1 MNGPCNKS
9 APRIRFLIFV
19 MFALPLS
26 LVAEGP
32 SAPVVEVSHSGPPS
46 ELIVLKGKYL
56 LLNFDRPLSRYA
68 ISEPELVEALLVTP
82 RQLLL
87 RGRQFGQLSLAVW
100 DEKGTARVYDVEV
113 TFDRRQLEERLST
126 ALPGKQIAF
135 TRFTDSALFSS
146 EGLDGAEAEK
156 IQALAEGLGIKARMA
171 ARPQAGRGN
180 RQVLLHV
187 QFAEV
192 NSQTIRELGANFL
205 SAQRSLAGALGTQ
218 QFNSISGE
226 QELPGAASFAGSISP
241 TVNLFLFHSAS
252 QAAGFVRLLKER
264 RAFQT
269 LAEPTLVAL
278 EKRPGSLLAGGEFP
292 IPVPSSLTGFAAI
305 EFKKFGVELNFTAEK
320 IEDDSLILAL
330 EPAVSDLDFARGIQF
345 GGFTVPALVE
355 RRAKTTI
362 ELRDG
367 QTFAIAGLTNAQAAR
382 VRNRLPLFGDIPLIG
397 RVFQSESL
405 RKANTELLVLITAQI
420 VKPYPDAGLP
430 AAQKL
435 EREDGFIPEGAIHQ
449 LLRQHGERAARSAR
463 GLSVSSLE
471 LPAPSYEKK

>member
-1 MNGPCNKS
+1 MIAPGNKS

-46 ELIVLKGKYL
+46 ELTVLKGKYL

-100 DEKGTARVYDVEV
+100 DEKGIARVYDVEV

-171 ARPQAGRGN
+171 ARPQTGRGN

-205 SAQRSLAGALGTQ
+205 SARRSLAGLLGTQ
-218 QFNSISGE
+218 QFNPIGGE
-226 QELPGAASFAGSISP
+226 QQLPGAPSFAGSLSP

-292 IPVPSSLTGFAAI
+292 IPVPSSLSGFAAI

-345 GGFTVPALVE
+345 GGFTVPSLVE